1 MYFHNNFNCLERK
14 LMNKTKED
22 LRLEELF
29 RREWEHNFIK
39 SPEFATIMGDNRF
52 NDKLS
57 NLSFEEINLSL
68 NHEKK
73 VLDELNGFNISE
85 LNETNKI
92 SHQLYLE
99 QTENHI
105 KSHEF
110 KEYLMPLNQ
119 MHGIHTF
126 FARLVSMSPF
136 KNENDYENY
145 LSRLK
150 AFPKYI
156 DQVIELMKEGI
167 KVGLSVP
174 KIAMADVPNQ
184 ISRQLLDDITE
195 SSFYTP
201 LKKDIVSEN
210 LRQTIYKSIK
220 DNVYE
225 PFKKLENYIKNE
237 YIPNSRDSIGLSD
250 LPNGENYYNFKL
262 KSLTTT
268 NLTAKE
274 IHDIGNNEVERIFSE
289 IKDVMKKTG
298 FNDYEKFLEHLRT
311 NPDFYFKSEEELL
324 MTYRD
329 LCKRIDKELP
339 PFFKT
344 LPRLTYGVEKIPD
357 YQAPSSPT
365 AYYMASDINMTRAGI
380 YFANTCQL
388 ETRPKYEIEALSLHE
403 AVPGHH
409 LQLSLALELN
419 DLPEFRK
426 SGRFIGYIEGWGLY
440 AEKLGEEMGF
450 YKDPF
455 YKFGQLSFEI
465 WRACRLVIDTGLH
478 AFGWTRDKAI
488 SYLQYYTGKSYDA
501 CKVEV
506 DRYIVMPGQATTYK
520 IGEIKILELRKRMNE
535 LKGINFD
542 IRDFHDLIL
551 KNGALPLN
559 ILEDY
564 FNKELKN

>member
-1 MYFHNNFNCLERK
+1 MSK
-14 LMNKTKED
+14 STED

-29 RREWEHNFIK
+29 KREWELHFVK
-39 SPEFATIMGDNRF
+39 SPESATFMGDNRF

-57 NLSFEEINLSL
+57 DLSFEEMEESL
-68 NHEKK
+68 KHEKNI
-73 VLDELNGFNISE
+73 LEELKGFDLSK
-85 LNETNKI
+85 LNKTNKI
-92 SHQLYLE
+92 SHKLYSDL
-99 QTENHI
+99 TKNHI
-105 KSHEF
+105 QSYEF
-110 KEYLMPLNQ
+110 KEHLMPLNQ

-126 FARLVSMSPF
+126 FARLISMTPF
-136 KNENDYENY
+136 KEEKDYENY
-145 LSRLK
+145 LSRLN

-156 DQVIELMKEGI
+156 DQVIDLMKEGI
-167 KVGLSVP
+167 KLGLSVP
-174 KIAMADVPNQ
+174 QIAMADVPNQ
-184 ISRQLLDDITE
+184 ISRQLTEDITE

-201 LKKDIVSEN
+201 LKKDIASPE
-210 LRQTIYKSIK
+210 LKEKLQKAIK
-220 DNVYE
+220 DNVYGA
-225 PFKKLENYIKNE
+225 FKKLESYIKNE
-237 YIPNSRDSIGLSD
+237 YIPNSRTSIGLSE
-250 LPNGENYYNFKL
+250 LPNGNEYYNFKL
-262 KSLTTT
+262 MALTTT
-268 NLTAKE
+268 DLTAKE
-274 IHDIGNNEVERIFSE
+274 IHEIGKKEVERIFSQIQE
-289 IKDVMKKTG
+289 VMQQTG
-298 FNDYEKFLEHLRT
+298 FDDYEKFLNHLRT
-311 NPDFYFKSEEELL
+311 NPDFYFNSEEELL

-380 YFANTCQL
+380 YYANTCQL

-409 LQLSLALELN
+409 LQLSLALELD

-426 SGRFIGYIEGWGLY
+426 SGRFTGYIEGWGLY

-455 YKFGQLSFEI
+455 YKFGQLSFEM

-478 AFGWTRDKAI
+478 AFNWDRDKAI
-488 SYLQYYTGKSYDA
+488 EYLQYYTGKSYDA

-506 DRYIVMPGQATTYK
+506 DRYIVMPGQAATYK
-520 IGEIKILELRKRMNE
+520 IGEIKILELRRRMEEN
-535 LKGINFD
+535 KGKNFD
-542 IRDFHDLIL
+542 IREFHDIIL

-559 ILEDY
+559 ILEDI
-564 FNKELKN
+564 FNEELEA